1 MQLFLITFFFFYFS
15 LMCKFVSTSEYAL
28 WVQVSPE
35 ARRGSQGP
43 WRWSYRPLWAFGF
56 AGNRTLVFCK
66 SSKYSQLV
74 CHLSSLLLLQY
85 VYVVYVHPP
94 TDFMS
99 SLDDLQYPLPCKHSY
114 AYTCMSVHRHTHKGT
129 KKTRRQKTQ
138 AFRGLWGHC
147 WSKFFLSLYNCV
159 LGKMNSRNERK
170 PPPTGHSLSL

>member
-1 MQLFLITFFFFYFS
+1 MY
-15 LMCKFVSTSEYAL
+15 KFVSTSEYAL

-43 WRWSYRPLWAFGF
+43 WRWSYRQLWAFGF

-74 CHLSSLLLLQY
+74 CHLSSPLLLQY

-114 AYTCMSVHRHTHKGT
+114 ACTCMSVHGHTQKAP
-129 KKTRRQKTQ
+129 RR
-138 AFRGLWGHC
+138 WGDR
-147 WSKFFLSLYNCV
+147 KLRLFGGGGGIVEANCSFPCTIV
-159 LGKMNSRNERK
+159 FWGRWTAEMKENHHL
-170 PPPTGHSLSL
+170 